1 MFAFLIND
9 AFAQDSALS
18 GGGGSSFLFMMVIFF
33 AIFYFMIIR
42 PQTRQ
47 AKEQKKMMEA
57 LAKGDE
63 VVTTGGLLGRI
74 SKLGDHFI
82 TIEIATDIEIKVQK
96 NAISAV
102 MPKGTMKNS

>member
-1 MFAFLIND
+1 
-9 AFAQDSALS
+9 
-18 GGGGSSFLFMMVIFF
+18 
-33 AIFYFMIIR
+33 
-42 PQTRQ
+42 
-47 AKEQKKMMEA
+47 MMEA